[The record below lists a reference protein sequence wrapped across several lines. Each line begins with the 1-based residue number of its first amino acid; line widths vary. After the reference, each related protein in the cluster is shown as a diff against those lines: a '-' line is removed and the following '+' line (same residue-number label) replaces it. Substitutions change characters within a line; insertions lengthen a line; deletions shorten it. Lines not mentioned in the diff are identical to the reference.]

1 MATTDKNMTFDVNLL
16 PVTTGDHNLGNS
28 TLKWNL
34 YVNQI
39 NGHNPDLVKQTN
51 VANDL
56 KYKLLTTTST
66 SPTTGSA
73 AETYYS
79 DYITANPSTGSIS
92 AKRHTLNFN
101 GTDKVYMIWN
111 NTDQSIDFI
120 FE

>member
-39 NGHNPDLVKQTN
+39 NGHNPDLVKQTSIANN
-51 VANDL
+51 VN
-56 KYKLLTTTST
+56 YKLLTTTSA
-66 SPTTGSA
+66 SPSSGSA
-73 AETYYS
+73 AEAYYS
-79 DYITANPSTGSIS
+79 TNITANPSTGSVS
-92 AKRHTLNFN
+92 AQRHTLNLN
-101 GTDKVYMIWN
+101 GTDKAYMVWN